1 MAIKQLT
8 VFVQNKKGTVVSV
21 TDILSKNNINLRALS
36 IAETQ
41 DFGILRLIV
50 NDEVTAERV
59 LADAGYLIKTID
71 VLGVKIG
78 DEPGKLTAALD
89 ILDKADIN
97 VEYLYAFMARTEKH
111 AYVVLRVEDNAAAEA
126 ALTGAGFHM
135 IMPIISIIFNSD
147 PLCRNIYV

>member
-21 TDILSKNNINLRALS
+21 TDILSKNNVNLRALS

-50 NDEVTAERV
+50 NDETTAQRV
-59 LADAGYLIKTID
+59 LAEAGYLIKVID

-78 DEPGKLTAALD
+78 DEPGKLTAALGV
-89 ILDKADIN
+89 LDKADIN
-97 VEYLYAFMARTEKH
+97 VEYLYAFMARTERH
-111 AYVVLRVEDNAAAEA
+111 AYVVLRVEDNTAAEK
-126 ALTGAGFHM
+126 ALSDAGFKL
-135 IMPIISIIFNSD
+135 ISEADINK
-147 PLCRNIYV
+147 L